1 MGSRKGLCSQGLV
14 ASPTLDLEVSRL
26 LLRRNGTLMNNRTRT
41 FLRSAMVALA
51 AITAYCTV
59 MAQDRVK
66 ETSIDPHPPTPSPFI
81 KGEGEIRLSKGI
93 PISKGSLSK
102 PGSDPN
108 NAGAAASG
116 WLLFDKCLVF
126 AVESVELPSQ
136 ETGVLAKLEVREN
149 DSVNADQVIASLD
162 GKAAELERE
171 AAGLQAQLAASEA
184 KDESEIRLAEAFV
197 EETKLQV
204 DIYEEMANKGT
215 ASTAEFRQRQLAADQ
230 AKVRLIRSKAAKE
243 ERVVKSKLAQSAF
256 TLSQLKVNRFSL
268 RSPIAGTVTRV
279 DHRAGEWVQAGTTI
293 VKIIRLD
300 EVRID
305 CFVSMDQIDPS
316 GLIGKTVQ
324 VISKRGTTESL
335 FSGRIASYDPDVTS
349 TGQVRVHATIQNQ
362 KTSNHWLLLPGMF
375 VTMQLQKPQ

>member
-1 MGSRKGLCSQGLV
+1 
-14 ASPTLDLEVSRL
+14 
-26 LLRRNGTLMNNRTRT
+26 MNNRTRT
-41 FLRSAMVALA
+41 VARSVMFVLA

-59 MAQDRVK
+59 MAQERAK
-66 ETSIDPHPPTPSPFI
+66 EFSIGRPS
-81 KGEGEIRLSKGI
+81 GI
-93 PISKGSLSK
+93 PVSRGNLPNS
-102 PGSDPN
+102 GGDPN
-108 NAGAAASG
+108 NAGTAASG

-126 AVESVELPSQ
+126 PVESVELPSQ
-136 ETGVLAKLEVREN
+136 ETGALARLEVREN
-149 DSVNADQVIASLD
+149 DTVVADQVIASLE

-204 DIYEEMANKGT
+204 DLYEEMVNKGT
-215 ASTAEFRQRQLAADQ
+215 ASPAEFRQRQLAADQ
-230 AKVRLIRSKAAKE
+230 AKVRLVRSKAVRE

-256 TLSQLKVNRFSL
+256 TLSQLKVNRLTL

-279 DHRAGEWVQAGTTI
+279 DHRPGEWVQAGTTI

-305 CFVSMDQIDPS
+305 CFVSVDQIDPS
-316 GLIGKTVQ
+316 GLIGKPVQ
-324 VISKRGTTESL
+324 VIAKRGTTESL

-362 KTSNHWLLLPGMF
+362 KAGNHWLLLPGMF
-375 VTMQLQKPQ
+375 VTIQLQKPQ